1 MTFLRVITMIA
12 ENTPTIAKRK
22 KKKYMPT
29 CFLSSELDA
38 AGCYAFGSRQA
49 PDLALF
55 LSCSVFGW
63 KAEQP

>member
-29 CFLSSELDA
+29 CFLSH
-38 AGCYAFGSRQA
+38 YA
-49 PDLALF
+49 P
-55 LSCSVFGW
+55 
-63 KAEQP
+63 